1 MALGKKCRSSSLK
14 RSVSFGVGEGFVRAV
29 GRKRIE
35 VDDDSGIGIELR
47 SPKTPLKKQ
56 RSECFEFSFEFE
68 EEVSKLEALPQ
79 EILIKILCGVD
90 HEDLKQLFHVSK
102 AIREATIIAKKW
114 HFAYSTPRKIRAF
127 RTKIDFSESNEDLDE
142 IEAPN
147 APRQQR
153 LHRALPS
160 RKKLE
165 EISVNLLDSLEEGI
179 RRGLFMDEDE

>member
-1 MALGKKCRSSSLK
+1 MDFVLSLVK
-14 RSVSFGVGEGFVRAV
+14 FGIDFDMVCV
-29 GRKRIE
+29 
-35 VDDDSGIGIELR
+35 L
-47 SPKTPLKKQ
+47 LQ
-56 RSECFEFSFEFE
+56 
-68 EEVSKLEALPQ
+68 
-79 EILIKILCGVD
+79 
-90 HEDLKQLFHVSK
+90 
-102 AIREATIIAKKW
+102 TIIAKKW

-160 RKKLE
+160 RKNLE

-179 RRGLFMDEDE
+179 RRGLFMDEDDE

>member
-14 RSVSFGVGEGFVRAV
+14 CSVSSGGGGEGFVRAL

-35 VDDDSGIGIELR
+35 IPDAEDSYLG
-47 SPKTPLKKQ
+47 PKTPVKKQ
-56 RSECFEFSFEFE
+56 RSECFAFEGE
-68 EEVSKLEALPQ
+68 SSKLEALPQ

-90 HEDLKQLFHVSK
+90 HEDLKQLFSVSK
-102 AIREATIIAKKW
+102 AIREATRIAKQL
-114 HFAYSTPRKIRAF
+114 HFAYSTPRKIPAF
-127 RTKIDFSESNEDLDE
+127 RTKIDFSESNDELDE

-147 APRQQR
+147 APR

-165 EISVNLLDSLEEGI
+165 EISVNLLDSLEEGM
-179 RRGLFMDEDE
+179 RRGLFMDEDDE